1 MRSRRNIVI
10 MLIVMLAIGFASVA
24 TTLFIQGTSLI
35 GENKSDFDVYF
46 SKAYENGFEK
56 KELITSKTTIDF
68 STELKTVGETYVLD
82 YDVTNGSSNY
92 DSEITLNCTESNSY
106 FIVKNVFNDKE
117 PLKAKETRSGRLTV
131 TLLRPVTEQDDYVVN
146 LSFVNNAIERDS
158 FNSAEIMYEDVN
170 YLRQGEN
177 NSNIA
182 TLKTY
187 DELVSEYG
195 EDTVYDMTNK
205 EYLSLTE
212 YMPSFLG
219 YEIDRRNVET
229 INFSN
234 ENKVPENAIYSWD
247 VSEKQN
253 GSIMAYTMDEDSD
266 GLYEIFIG
274 QDGGVIANPNSAYLL
289 SYFYNVKEINGL
301 DNLNTKNVTNMGGM
315 FAYNFVLEN
324 LDVSTF
330 NTSNVT
336 NMSGMFS
343 SNEKIVSLSISNF
356 DTSNVTR
363 MTSMF
368 EYCYGLKELD
378 LSNFDTSKVTNMGGL
393 VYYCINLENVNL
405 SGFDTSKVTNMKS
418 MFCGCE
424 KLLDLD
430 VLSFDTSSVTN
441 MSYMFYE
448 CKSLTNLNVTS
459 LDTSNVTTMAGM
471 FSYCEKLLELDLSY
485 FNTSNVEDMSGM
497 FSNCQ
502 SLTTLDVSSFNT
514 SKVTSMQSMFY
525 GKSEKE
531 PNNLQEIKGLEN
543 FDTSNVTD
551 MGWMFYGC
559 GNITFLDV
567 SHFNTS
573 KVTRF
578 YSMFCNC
585 FKLENLDVSNFD
597 TSSAVELNYMFDDCR
612 SLKQISVTN
621 FNTSKVTNMRGMF
634 GGCWVLETLNLTNF
648 DTSNVEDMSGMFRDC
663 KVISTSITIKGT
675 KCTIFSKVGNDSD
688 GMFRNAAT
696 SAGAQITVNYT
707 ADASDLVDQMI
718 ATKSTNSNV
727 VKGSVVA

>member
-46 SKAYENGFEK
+46 SKVYENGFEK

-68 STELKTVGETYVLD
+68 STELKSVGETYILD

-117 PLKAKETRSGRLTV
+117 PLKAKETRSGRLTI
-131 TLLRPVTEQDDYVVN
+131 TLLRPVTEQVDYVVN

-343 SNEKIVSLSISNF
+343 GNEKIVSLNVSNF

-363 MTSMF
+363 MASMF

-378 LSNFDTSKVTNMGGL
+378 LSNFDTSNVTEINSMFYYCQSLKELDLSNFNTSNVTNMGWL
-393 VYYCINLENVNL
+393 VFYCTNLEKINL
-405 SGFDTSKVTNMKS
+405 SGFDTSKVANMKS

-424 KLLDLD
+424 NLLELD
-430 VLSFDTSSVTN
+430 VSFFDTSNVTN
-441 MSYMFYE
+441 MSYMFSE
-448 CKSLTNLNVTS
+448 CL
-459 LDTSNVTTMAGM
+459 
-471 FSYCEKLLELDLSY
+471 KLKII
-485 FNTSNVEDMSGM
+485 
-497 FSNCQ
+497 
-502 SLTTLDVSSFNT
+502 DVSNFNT
-514 SKVTSMQSMFY
+514 SKVSNMWYMF
-525 GKSEKE
+525 GGRSQTI
-531 PNNLQEIKGLEN
+531 LMSLIEIVGLEN
-543 FDTSNVTD
+543 FDTSNAVNI
-551 MGWMFYGC
+551 GGMFYSC
-559 GNITFLDV
+559 GNLTHIDV
-567 SHFNTS
+567 SHFNTAN
-573 KVTRF
+573 VQIF
-578 YSMFCNC
+578 YDLFCNC
-585 FKLENLDVSNFD
+585 FKLEYVDVSNFD
-597 TSSAVELNYMFDDCR
+597 TSGATDMGFMFDDCR
-612 SLKQISVTN
+612 SLNKIYGIEN
-621 FNTSKVTNMRGMF
+621 FNTSKVKNMEVMFQGCRKLTNID
-634 GGCWVLETLNLTNF
+634 LSNF
-648 DTSNVEDMSGMFRDC
+648 DTSNVEDSKGMFAGC
-663 KVISTSITIKGT
+663 EKLTTTITIRGT
-675 KCTIFSKVGNDSD
+675 KCTSFKEEGNIYNN
-688 GMFRNAAT
+688 MFRNAAT
-696 SAGAQITVNYT
+696 SDGAQITVNYT

-718 ATKSTNSNV
+718 ATKSSNSNV